1 MKRLYTI
8 FLLLF
13 ALTGCSGFL
22 EEYSQDQAYVEGYD
36 DLDELLL
43 GNAYFERN
51 QVMSWYSQGNSGDLY
66 YPWIHVLADELEPPA
81 LEADG
86 PVVGAPNRR
95 GLGGAS
101 AGIGM
106 LR

>member
-51 QVMSWYSQGNSGDLY
+51 QVIVRSGLLTGFSVRPY
-66 YPWIHVLADELEPPA
+66 NMFW
-81 LEADG
+81 
-86 PVVGAPNRR
+86 APNEWR
-95 GLGGAS
+95 LG
-101 AGIGM
+101 
-106 LR
+106 